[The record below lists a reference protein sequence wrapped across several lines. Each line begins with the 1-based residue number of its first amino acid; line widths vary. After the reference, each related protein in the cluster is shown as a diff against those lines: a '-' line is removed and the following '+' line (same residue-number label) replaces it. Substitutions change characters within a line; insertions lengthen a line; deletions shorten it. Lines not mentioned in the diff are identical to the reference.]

1 LDDIKIGFDEADSS
15 RYFAGNIAIA
25 NLYNRALTADE
36 VLQNYNATKS
46 RFGL

>member
-1 LDDIKIGFDEADSS
+1 MDDIKIGVDEFSG

-25 NLYNRALTADE
+25 NLYNRALTVDE